1 MRLRNL
7 TLSAAFVLASSTQ
20 ISVGDSDNVDDVIQ
34 YSEADVRAELT
45 YLYETLQAVSY
56 DLYRVTAKPEIDEAY
71 EDLYESISEPK
82 TALEIN
88 RLFQPFIA
96 LAGLSHCK
104 IAFPSDAYRQ
114 WYEDGGM
121 FFPLEIAYSN
131 NRAIVVANWSDNT
144 EINTGD
150 QILAID
156 GVDFSEVLQ
165 DLYPMISGEN
175 VYAKRTMLE
184 AGSFADTWW
193 YVHGNFKGGIVRW
206 QGADGD
212 VSETYVP
219 GYTIADYRR
228 KSPSMELPQFTR
240 DDREFR
246 FIDDVAYLRPGLFL
260 NLESSNISKHEAFE
274 SGEFL
279 HFLDS
284 AFREIA
290 ARRPA
295 SLIIDIRG
303 NNGGDNSFSDPMIA
317 YIADRPFRMTSRFS
331 VRTSEL
337 TKAFWQDVD
346 IESLAKLKEQIMTL
360 PNGTRFEAELG
371 ETLPRNDELSFK
383 GPVYVLV
390 DRFSFS
396 NAAVAAAIVQDYG
409 FGILIGEE
417 TSYVPSSCGAIH
429 TFTLPYTEQTVIYS
443 KACSIRPNGDTAM
456 RGVIP
461 DILINTDLSTEADE
475 ILEKA
480 LELGEDA
487 RNTG

>member
-7 TLSAAFVLASSTQ
+7 PILAAFFLASST
-20 ISVGDSDNVDDVIQ
+20 SMAAGDAGDVDGVIR
-34 YSEADVRAELT
+34 YSRADVRAELT
-45 YLYETLQAVSY
+45 YLYDTLQAVSY
-56 DLYRVTAKPEIDEAY
+56 DLYRVTAKPEFDEAY
-71 EDLYESISEPK
+71 KDLYESISEPL
-82 TALEIN
+82 TALDIN
-88 RLFQPFIA
+88 RRFQPFIA

-104 IAFPSDAYRQ
+104 IEFPSEAYRH
-114 WYEDGGM
+114 WYEGGGM
-121 FFPLEIAYSN
+121 FFPLDIAYSN

-144 EINTGD
+144 EISSGD
-150 QILAID
+150 QILAINGINFPD
-156 GVDFSEVLQ
+156 VLQ

-175 VYAKRTMLE
+175 DYAKRTSLE

-193 YVHGNFKGGIVRW
+193 YVHGNFEGGIVRW
-206 QGADGD
+206 QGAAGD

-219 GYTIADYRR
+219 GYSIVDYRR
-228 KSPSMELPQFTR
+228 KSPSMELPQFTK

-274 SGEFL
+274 NGEFL

-284 AFREIA
+284 AFGEIA
-290 ARRPA
+290 AKRPA

-317 YIADRPFRMTSRFS
+317 YFADRPFRMTSRFS

-337 TKAFWQDVD
+337 TKTFWQDVD
-346 IESLAKLKEQIMTL
+346 IESLAKLKEQIMSL
-360 PNGTRFEAELG
+360 PNGTRFEADLG
-371 ETLPRNDELSFK
+371 EALPRNDEFSFK

-429 TFTLPYTEQTVIYS
+429 TFALPYTGQTVIYS
-443 KACSIRPNGDTAM
+443 KACSVRPNGDTAM

-461 DILINTDLSTEADE
+461 DILIHDDLSTEADE

-480 LELGEDA
+480 LELS
-487 RNTG
+487 RNGQ